1 MPSYP
6 ETNKTLA
13 AQLPKNVLANISYFA
28 VNIVIG
34 LVLVPYFISTLGVA
48 AYGLIPLATS
58 ITGYVGIVVQSLNS
72 SVSRFLTIDLQREDY
87 AAANKTFNTAVLG
100 ISFIVALMMPVIIV
114 AAFFVPKIFNV
125 PAGQEGDVI
134 FLFLGVF
141 AAFLISSWS
150 GNFTVQ
156 LFAYNRLDLQN
167 LVNATNIIVSATLI
181 FISFHYY
188 TPNLVIVGLAYVI
201 GATAASVLSI
211 MLAKRVCPGLK
222 LSFRSF
228 DYDKLKAVGNMGAWS
243 IVNQMGTLLFLQID
257 LIVVNILF
265 GAASAGQ
272 YAIVLM
278 WATLLRTI
286 ANTIS
291 GVLTPVVFTY
301 YAKGKVSEL
310 IKITSSAVR
319 LMGFFLA
326 LPIGLIC
333 GLAPQ
338 ILTIWVGEKFA
349 LLAPLMVL
357 MAIHL
362 TINLSVLPLFSIN
375 VAYNKIQVPGILTLL
390 MGGLNIALAFSIP
403 VLFGSGF
410 YGVALAGAIVLTLKN
425 AVFTPW
431 YAARVM
437 GIDGLTFTKSVIAG
451 LVPTIIVMGASALA
465 GMYLN
470 IASMTS
476 LVLVGGI
483 LGLVY
488 LILIWK
494 FGLTSFEREL
504 FRSYLP
510 KNLRRSALLKSIAG
524 ITRMR

>member
-1 MPSYP
+1 MPSYS

-28 VNIVIG
+28 INIVIG
-34 LVLVPYFISTLGVA
+34 LLLVPYFISTLGVA

-87 AAANKTFNTAVLG
+87 AAANKTFNTAILG
-100 ISFIVALMMPVIIV
+100 ISFIVALMVPVIIV
-114 AAFFVPKIFNV
+114 AALFIPKIFNV
-125 PAGQEGDVI
+125 PAGQEQDTI
-134 FLFLGVF
+134 LLFLGVF

-167 LVNATNIIVSATLI
+167 MVNATNVIVSATLI
-181 FISFHYY
+181 FITFHYY
-188 TPNLVIVGLAYVI
+188 GPSLAIIGLSYVI

-211 MLAKRVCPGLK
+211 ILAKRVCPDLK
-222 LSFRSF
+222 LSFHSF
-228 DYDKLKAVGNMGAWS
+228 DYDKLKAVGDMGVWS
-243 IVNQMGTLLFLQID
+243 IVNQVGTLLFLQID

-286 ANTIS
+286 ANTIA

-301 YAKGKVSEL
+301 YAKGKVNAL
-310 IKITSSAVR
+310 IKVTNSAVR
-319 LMGFFLA
+319 LMGFLLA

-349 LLAPLMVL
+349 FLAPLMIL
-357 MAIHL
+357 LAIHL
-362 TINLSVLPLFSIN
+362 TINLSVLPLFSVN

-431 YAARVM
+431 YAARVL
-437 GIDGLTFTKSVIAG
+437 GIDGLAFTKSAITG
-451 LVPTIIVMGASALA
+451 LVPTIIVTAASAIT
-465 GMYLN
+465 GIYVN

-488 LILIWK
+488 MILIWK
-494 FGLTSFEREL
+494 FGLTAFEREL

-510 KNLRRSALLKSIAG
+510 ENLRRSALSKSIVE